1 MLLVY
6 PEFPKTFWSYEKI
19 LELVQRKVLLPPLGL
34 VTVAAIL
41 PQEWHY
47 KLVDVNIRPVDE
59 SEWQWAD
66 LVIISAM
73 IVQKEDI
80 IRQIGFARFHGKP
93 VAVGGPYPT
102 STPEELVAAGADFL
116 ILDEGEITLP
126 MFVEALQR
134 GEKSGQ
140 FRSGGVKPDVTTTPI
155 PRYDLLERGAYDSMS
170 VQFSRGCPFQ
180 CEFCDIIVL
189 YGRKPRTKEPAQ
201 LIAELQCLYDLGW
214 KGGVFMVDDNF
225 IGN

>member
-41 PQEWHY
+41 PQAWDY

-80 IRQIGFARFHGKP
+80 IRQIGFARLHGKP

-102 STPEELVAAGADFL
+102 STPEELVAA
-116 ILDEGEITLP
+116 
-126 MFVEALQR
+126 
-134 GEKSGQ
+134 
-140 FRSGGVKPDVTTTPI
+140 
-155 PRYDLLERGAYDSMS
+155 
-170 VQFSRGCPFQ
+170 
-180 CEFCDIIVL
+180 
-189 YGRKPRTKEPAQ
+189 
-201 LIAELQCLYDLGW
+201 
-214 KGGVFMVDDNF
+214 
-225 IGN
+225 